1 MIIAKPVKQLFY
13 GFCVFFDEKV
23 VSLQKI
29 ETMLFEDY
37 KMHPDAQVRQSL
49 LWEFD
54 LDRFNW
60 QTMRDIVVQRV
71 LERGRMDDFYA
82 ILNLYGEE
90 GVKAALKA
98 IPYMSD
104 KNMNFACVTF
114 NLGKEEL
121 KCYTKRQSAT
131 QHWNS

>member
-1 MIIAKPVKQLFY
+1 M
-13 GFCVFFDEKV
+13 
-23 VSLQKI
+23 QKI

-37 KMHPDAQVRQSL
+37 KMHPNAQVRQSL

-82 ILNLYGEE
+82 ILNMYGEE

-121 KCYTKRQSAT
+121 KCYTKKQSAT

>member
-1 MIIAKPVKQLFY
+1 MVDFTILNKFSSFWRFIGKEF
-13 GFCVFFDEKV
+13 
-23 VSLQKI
+23 VSLRKT
-29 ETMLFEDY
+29 ETVLFEDY
-37 KMHPDAQVRQSL
+37 KYHSDAQVRPSL

-60 QTMRDIVVQRV
+60 QLMRNVVVQRV

-90 GVKAALKA
+90 GVKAALRA

-104 KNMNFACVTF
+104 KNMNFVCVTF
-114 NLGKEEL
+114 DLGKEEL
-121 KCYTKRQSAT
+121 KCYTKKQSMP

>member
-1 MIIAKPVKQLFY
+1 M
-13 GFCVFFDEKV
+13 
-23 VSLQKI
+23 QKI

-37 KMHPDAQVRQSL
+37 KMHPDAHVRQSL

-54 LDRFNW
+54 LGRFDW
-60 QTMRDIVVQRV
+60 QTMRDTVVQRV
-71 LERGRMDDFYA
+71 MERGRMDDFYA

-114 NLGKEEL
+114 NLRKEEL
-121 KCYTKRQSAT
+121 KCYTKKQSAT
-131 QHWNS
+131 QHWSS